1 MGRAVLVMQ
10 LLRRVLRP
18 GGVRV
23 RTSPQSRKPAPSG
36 LLFVIT
42 EGDHVGTPSASPD
55 AMRKARCDD
64 ALQSHRTQ
72 AKELF
77 RVSANSL
84 SNTHDAA
91 QAEDARRSERQAKA
105 IGVFYRRSIRQRAAR
120 RAASCEDDFTS
131 FHRQKPE
138 QARALRRC
146 HTRAVSELLA
156 QAALKLDPRGTTG
169 TAHFA
174 SHATHHPPTLGRRA
188 KAGLPTPDVVAP
200 ALTLPATTTHQQL

>member
-1 MGRAVLVMQ
+1 MGHPVRHPTGRHEESSM
-10 LLRRVLRP
+10 RRCL
-18 GGVRV
+18 
-23 RTSPQSRKPAPSG
+23 SY
-36 LLFVIT
+36 LI
-42 EGDHVGTPSASPD
+42 
-55 AMRKARCDD
+55 
-64 ALQSHRTQ
+64 LQWE
-72 AKELF
+72 ELF
-77 RVSANSL
+77 RVRQTRFRTL
-84 SNTHDAA
+84 SDTHDAA